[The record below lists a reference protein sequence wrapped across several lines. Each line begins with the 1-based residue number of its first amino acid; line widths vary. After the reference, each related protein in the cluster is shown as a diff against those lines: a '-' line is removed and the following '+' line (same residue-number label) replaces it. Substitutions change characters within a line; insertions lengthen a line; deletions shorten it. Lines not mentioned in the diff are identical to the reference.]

1 MSLEQALTTKGR
13 GGQRVSRAFLKMMS
27 GEPLTEEDIIE
38 AERLGYEAMKGV
50 EEEEK
55 RLKFLNDPN
64 LSKYM
69 TPAEKRYEISKIMG
83 RRRGGPVLTL
93 AGGMNVSA
101 GGGRSERS
109 SGGSK
114 AVSPRQMKKLEETAW
129 NMPASN
135 FRNYA

>member
-1 MSLEQALTTKGR
+1 M
-13 GGQRVSRAFLKMMS
+13 KMMQ
-27 GEPLTEEDIIE
+27 GEPLTQEEIDE
-38 AERLGYEAMKGV
+38 AERLGFEEMKMR
-50 EEEEK
+50 EQENK
-55 RLKFLNDPN
+55 RLADLNDPN
-64 LSKYM
+64 RMKFL
-69 TPAEKRYEISKIMG
+69 TPEERRYEISKIMA
-83 RRRGGPVLTL
+83 RRPGGPVIGL

-135 FRNYA
+135 FSNYA